1 MGPTSSA
8 GPGRVRPCFATLES
22 TARIATL
29 AADRTRRLL
38 LLAALLSLL
47 GLTAIGCGSPSPVA
61 EVSGIVLL
69 DGKPMPDALVEFCP
83 DPEKGT
89 HGPVSAATTDEE
101 GRFHLVS
108 HDQRD
113 GAVVGSHRV
122 LIQDARSI
130 PQAVTDFTKVK
141 PPPVQPSRIS
151 HIYGSAASTLL
162 RQEVKP
168 GPQTVTLEIKS
179 KAGK

>member
-1 MGPTSSA
+1 MAP
-8 GPGRVRPCFATLES
+8 
-22 TARIATL
+22 
-29 AADRTRRLL
+29 DRTRRFL
-38 LLAALLSLL
+38 LLAVLLFLLSL
-47 GLTAIGCGSPSPVA
+47 GAIGCGSQTQVA
-61 EVSGIVLL
+61 EVSGVVLL
-69 DGKPMPDALVEFCP
+69 DGKPMRDALVEFCP

-101 GRFHLVS
+101 GRFYLVS

-130 PQAVTDFTKVK
+130 PQAVIDFKRVK
-141 PPPVQPSRIS
+141 PPPLQPSRIS
-151 HIYGSAASTLL
+151 HIYGNAASTPL

-168 GPQTVTLEIKS
+168 GPQTVTLEIKRKS
-179 KAGK
+179 GK